1 MSVPPPVYILF
12 GIYFVN
18 LWVLI
23 FRMPSDEQFRMLQ
36 ELAQQN
42 NHLEKEIYEV
52 ADIFNDRVVEG
63 EKQYRVQWQYTDE
76 YRK

>member
-1 MSVPPPVYILF
+1 MITTPV
-12 GIYFVN
+12 YFVN

-36 ELAQQN
+36 ELAQKN

-52 ADIFNDRVVEG
+52 KSINNDRVVEG
-63 EKQYRVQWQYTDE
+63 EKQYAVWWQYTDE
-76 YRK
+76 YGK

>member
-1 MSVPPPVYILF
+1 
-12 GIYFVN
+12 
-18 LWVLI
+18 
-23 FRMPSDEQFRMLQ
+23 MPSDEQFRMLQ

-63 EKQYRVQWQYTDE
+63 EKQYRVQWRYTDE

>member
-1 MSVPPPVYILF
+1 
-12 GIYFVN
+12 
-18 LWVLI
+18 
-23 FRMPSDEQFRMLQ
+23 MPSDEQFRMLQ
-36 ELAQQN
+36 ELAQKN